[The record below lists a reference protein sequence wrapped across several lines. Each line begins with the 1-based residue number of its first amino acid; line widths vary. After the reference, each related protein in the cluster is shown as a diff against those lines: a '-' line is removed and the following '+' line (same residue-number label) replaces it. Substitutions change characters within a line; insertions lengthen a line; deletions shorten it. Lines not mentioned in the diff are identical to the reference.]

1 MAAAS
6 QVTSARQLAEIRASL
21 QARMDRL
28 SVSLSPR
35 SPASS
40 RHDGDGCGS
49 PHRTCRTPAAISTT
63 LFPALSSSPT
73 HHLPQ
78 LPPSWQQQSPAVSGI
93 RAATTLPSGTID
105 SSLALRSSSTA
116 FPQSGAGGGG
126 NPLSSI
132 EPVVPSP
139 DSSWF
144 LRKQEVDELSWW
156 RTRCAELSVENAALR
171 ERSVQLEDQLDGVV
185 ELSLL
190 AVEVAMELLL
200 KKA

>member
-49 PHRTCRTPAAISTT
+49 PPRTCRTPAISTT
-63 LFPALSSSPT
+63 LFPALSSTPT
-73 HHLPQ
+73 HLPQ
-78 LPPSWQQQSPAVSGI
+78 LPPSWQQQSPAASGS
-93 RAATTLPSGTID
+93 RAITTTTLLSGTID
-105 SSLALRSSSTA
+105 SSLPALPSSSTA
-116 FPQSGAGGGG
+116 FPQPGGGG

-144 LRKQEVDELSWW
+144 LRKQEVDELNWW

-171 ERSVQLEDQLDGVV
+171 DRSVQLEDQLDGVM

-200 KKA
+200 KQA